1 MLLLGPLIA
10 PMIQFYT
17 KNILR
22 SLIILDRTIHL
33 GNSEEVPLVTVDDSA
48 FLQFPWL
55 IKCYNKNTQHPQQWF
70 FNKNLH
76 LARLL
81 SKNAYGKLKGRRH
94 ILYKRTECELNS
106 VKLHSVKYVVMG
118 CIILDNFS
126 PLEMILMSINGN
138 WSSRNCHW
146 LKGISQEMKTMN

>member
-55 IKCYNKNTQHPQQWF
+55 INCYNKNTQHPQQ
-70 FNKNLH
+70 
-76 LARLL
+76 
-81 SKNAYGKLKGRRH
+81 
-94 ILYKRTECELNS
+94 
-106 VKLHSVKYVVMG
+106 
-118 CIILDNFS
+118 
-126 PLEMILMSINGN
+126 
-138 WSSRNCHW
+138 
-146 LKGISQEMKTMN
+146 